1 MDDDDLTLLILIQ
14 PFVPIIHPIILPFVP
29 HSLCIIIFLFAISD
43 HAIKAVRN
51 NTDRKTASEGIE
63 GRRHE
68 FAVGIGIGIGAFLGP
83 FGWMI

>member
-1 MDDDDLTLLILIQ
+1 MDETDLTLLPVDNLNL
-14 PFVPIIHPIILPFVP
+14 PKVVPNC
-29 HSLCIIIFLFAISD
+29 LCIIIFRLAMSD

-51 NTDRKTASEGIE
+51 NTVRKTASEGIE

>member
-1 MDDDDLTLLILIQ
+1 M
-14 PFVPIIHPIILPFVP
+14 
-29 HSLCIIIFLFAISD
+29 SD

-51 NTDRKTASEGIE
+51 NTVRKTASEGIE